1 MLNLRPHRRLHVPH
15 GLAIFA
21 ALLLIG
27 SSIVGYEASQDVYSS
42 SQETRTS
49 AKVENA
55 ETDRINDAV
64 EHKSRGLKLGLL
76 LFRR

>member
-1 MLNLRPHRRLHVPH
+1 MLNLLPHHRLHIPH

-21 ALLLIG
+21 ALLLIA
-27 SSIVGYEASQDVYSS
+27 SSIVGYETSLGVYSS

-49 AKVENA
+49 AKAVNA
-55 ETDRINDAV
+55 ENDRVNDAV
-64 EHKSRGLKLGLL
+64 ERKSRGLKLGLL

>member
-1 MLNLRPHRRLHVPH
+1 MLNLRPHRRLHIPN

-27 SSIVGYEASQDVYSS
+27 SSIVGYETSQGVYSS
-42 SQETRTS
+42 SQENRTS
-49 AKVENA
+49 AKVQNA
-55 ETDRINDAV
+55 ENDRINDAV
-64 EHKSRGLKLGLL
+64 ERKSRGLKLGLL

>member
-1 MLNLRPHRRLHVPH
+1 MLNLLPHRRLHIPN

-27 SSIVGYEASQDVYSS
+27 SSIVGYETSQGVYSS
-42 SQETRTS
+42 SQGTRTS
-49 AKVENA
+49 ANA
-55 ETDRINDAV
+55 ETDRINDTV
-64 EHKSRGLKLGLL
+64 ERKSHGLKFGLL

>member
-1 MLNLRPHRRLHVPH
+1 MLNLRPHRRLHIPN

-27 SSIVGYEASQDVYSS
+27 SSIVGYETSHGVYSS
-42 SQETRTS
+42 SQENRTS
-49 AKVENA
+49 AKAENT
-55 ETDRINDAV
+55 ETDRINDTV
-64 EHKSRGLKLGLL
+64 ERKSRGLKLGLL

>member
-1 MLNLRPHRRLHVPH
+1 MLNLLPHRRLHVPH

-27 SSIVGYEASQDVYSS
+27 SSIVGYETSQGVYS
-42 SQETRTS
+42 SQETRTTVK
-49 AKVENA
+49 AENA
-55 ETDRINDAV
+55 ENDHINDTV
-64 EHKSRGLKLGLL
+64 ERKSGGLKLGLL

>member
-1 MLNLRPHRRLHVPH
+1 MLNLRPHRRLHIPN

-27 SSIVGYEASQDVYSS
+27 SSIVGYETTQGVYSS

-49 AKVENA
+49 AKVQNA
-55 ETDRINDAV
+55 ENDRINDAV
-64 EHKSRGLKLGLL
+64 ERKSRGLKLGLL

>member
-1 MLNLRPHRRLHVPH
+1 MLNLRPHRRLHIPN

-27 SSIVGYEASQDVYSS
+27 SSIVGYETTQGVYSS
-42 SQETRTS
+42 NQETRTS
-49 AKVENA
+49 AKVQNA
-55 ETDRINDAV
+55 ENDRINDAV
-64 EHKSRGLKLGLL
+64 ERKSRGLKLGLL

>member
-1 MLNLRPHRRLHVPH
+1 MLNLRPHRRLHIPN

-27 SSIVGYEASQDVYSS
+27 SSIVGYETTLGMYSS

-49 AKVENA
+49 AKAQNA
-55 ETDRINDAV
+55 ENDRVNDAV
-64 EHKSRGLKLGLL
+64 ERKSRGLKLGLL

>member
-1 MLNLRPHRRLHVPH
+1 MLNLRPHRRLHIPN

-27 SSIVGYEASQDVYSS
+27 SSIVGYETSQSVYSS
-42 SQETRTS
+42 SQETWTS
-49 AKVENA
+49 AKAQNA
-55 ETDRINDAV
+55 ENDRINDTV
-64 EHKSRGLKLGLL
+64 ERKSRGLKLGLL

>member
-1 MLNLRPHRRLHVPH
+1 MLNLRPHRRLHIPN

-27 SSIVGYEASQDVYSS
+27 SSIVGYETSQSMYSS
-42 SQETRTS
+42 NQETRTS
-49 AKVENA
+49 ASAENA
-55 ETDRINDAV
+55 EGDHVNDAV
-64 EHKSRGLKLGLL
+64 ERKSRGLKLGLL

>member
-1 MLNLRPHRRLHVPH
+1 MLNLRPHRRLHIPN

-27 SSIVGYEASQDVYSS
+27 SSIVGYETTQGVYSS

-49 AKVENA
+49 AKVQNGEN
-55 ETDRINDAV
+55 DSINDAV
-64 EHKSRGLKLGLL
+64 ERKSRGLKLGLL

>member
-1 MLNLRPHRRLHVPH
+1 MLNLRPHRRLHIPN

-27 SSIVGYEASQDVYSS
+27 SSIVGYETSQGVYSS

-49 AKVENA
+49 AKVQNA
-55 ETDRINDAV
+55 ENDRINDAV
-64 EHKSRGLKLGLL
+64 ERKSRGLKLGLL

>member
-1 MLNLRPHRRLHVPH
+1 MLNLRPHRRLHIPN

-27 SSIVGYEASQDVYSS
+27 SSIVGYETTQGVYSS

-49 AKVENA
+49 AKAENA
-55 ETDRINDAV
+55 ETNRINDTV
-64 EHKSRGLKLGLL
+64 ERKSRGLKLGLL

>member
-1 MLNLRPHRRLHVPH
+1 MLNLRSHRRLHIPN
-15 GLAIFA
+15 GLAVFA

-27 SSIVGYEASQDVYSS
+27 SSIVGYETTQGMYSS
-42 SQETRTS
+42 SQESRTS
-49 AKVENA
+49 AKAQN
-55 ETDRINDAV
+55 TGNDRVNDAA

>member
-1 MLNLRPHRRLHVPH
+1 MLNLRPHRRLHIPN

-27 SSIVGYEASQDVYSS
+27 SSIVGYETSQGVYSS

-49 AKVENA
+49 AKAQNA
-55 ETDRINDAV
+55 ENDRINDAV
-64 EHKSRGLKLGLL
+64 ERKSRGLKLGLL

>member
-1 MLNLRPHRRLHVPH
+1 MLNLRPHRRLHIPN

-27 SSIVGYEASQDVYSS
+27 SSIVGYETSQGVYSS

-49 AKVENA
+49 AKAQNA
-55 ETDRINDAV
+55 KNDRINDAV
-64 EHKSRGLKLGLL
+64 ERKSRGLKLGLL

>member
-1 MLNLRPHRRLHVPH
+1 MLNLLPHRRLHIPN

-27 SSIVGYEASQDVYSS
+27 SSIVGYETTQGVYSS

-49 AKVENA
+49 AKAENA
-55 ETDRINDAV
+55 ETDRINDTV
-64 EHKSRGLKLGLL
+64 ERKSRGLKLGLL

>member
-1 MLNLRPHRRLHVPH
+1 MLNLRPHRRLHIPN

-27 SSIVGYEASQDVYSS
+27 SSIVGYETTQGVYSS

-49 AKVENA
+49 AKAENA

-64 EHKSRGLKLGLL
+64 ERKSRGLKLGLL

>member
-1 MLNLRPHRRLHVPH
+1 MLNLRPHRRLHIPN

-27 SSIVGYEASQDVYSS
+27 SSIVGYETSQGVYSS
-42 SQETRTS
+42 SQEIRTS
-49 AKVENA
+49 AKAENA
-55 ETDRINDAV
+55 ETDRINDTV
-64 EHKSRGLKLGLL
+64 ERKSRGLKLGLL

>member
-1 MLNLRPHRRLHVPH
+1 MLSLRPHRRLHIPN

-27 SSIVGYEASQDVYSS
+27 SSIVGYETTQGVYSS

-49 AKVENA
+49 AKAENA
-55 ETDRINDAV
+55 ETNRINDTV
-64 EHKSRGLKLGLL
+64 ERKSRGLKLGLL

>member
-1 MLNLRPHRRLHVPH
+1 MLNLLPHRRLHVPH

-27 SSIVGYEASQDVYSS
+27 SSIVGYETSQGVYSS
-42 SQETRTS
+42 SQETRTTVK
-49 AKVENA
+49 AENA
-55 ETDRINDAV
+55 ENDRINDTV
-64 EHKSRGLKLGLL
+64 ERKSGGLKLGLL

>member
-1 MLNLRPHRRLHVPH
+1 MMNLRPHRRLHIPN

-21 ALLLIG
+21 ALMLIG
-27 SSIVGYEASQDVYSS
+27 SSIVGYETTRGVYSS

-49 AKVENA
+49 AKVQNA
-55 ETDRINDAV
+55 ENDRINDTI
-64 EHKSRGLKLGLL
+64 ERKSRGLKLGLL

>member
-1 MLNLRPHRRLHVPH
+1 MLNLRPHRRLHIPN

-27 SSIVGYEASQDVYSS
+27 SSIVGYETTQGVYSS

-49 AKVENA
+49 AKAENA
-55 ETDRINDAV
+55 ETDRINDTV
-64 EHKSRGLKLGLL
+64 ERKSRGLKLGLL